1 VEDDIA
7 GRPGARGATLLRHL
21 AEDAEKEALAR
32 ARLASALARLL
43 DVPAGGGFSALLEAV
58 IQCCPAVDACGVVV
72 REGADWALRASIG
85 LARGPGPLDAAAA
98 GEAPIGEAASAGRAV
113 SVTLREDDAGALLPR
128 ATRAAVA
135 VPLVSG
141 HPGGDV
147 LGVALFGSRT
157 AGALA
162 EEELLLVR
170 VAAERAA
177 RALEAERLGAALAR
191 AQETAGRAGGFRD
204 QVLAIVGHDLRNPL
218 GAIVMS
224 AALLQKKGGL
234 EGWQAKTV
242 DRVRSSAL
250 RMSRIIND
258 LLSYTRTRLGGGIP
272 ISRRAAD
279 LGELARKMIDE
290 LRAAHPDAIVELSVE
305 GELAGEW
312 DPDRL
317 EQVLSNVV
325 SNAIDHGDAGQPVT
339 VALSGDGAAVLVQ
352 VRNRGEMPKEALEH
366 AFEAFHRG
374 PELTE
379 KKASGLGLGLYI
391 AREIVRH
398 HGGEIAIRCED
409 GVTQIDLR
417 LPRRPEPDA
426 AAAAAERRA

>member
-1 VEDDIA
+1 VEDEIA
-7 GRPGARGATLLRHL
+7 RRGARGATLLRHL

-43 DVPAGGGFSALLEAV
+43 DVPAGGGFAALLEAV
-58 IQCCPAVDACGVVV
+58 IQSCPAIDACGVLA
-72 REGADWALRASIG
+72 RDGADWTLRASLG
-85 LARGPGPLDAAAA
+85 LARGPGPLEPAAA
-98 GEAPIGEAASAGRAV
+98 GEAPIGEAASARRAV
-113 SVTLREDDAGALLPR
+113 SVTLGDRDASALLPP
-128 ATRAAVA
+128 ATHAAIA

-141 HPGGDV
+141 DPGGDV

-157 AGALA
+157 AGSLG

-191 AQETAGRAGGFRD
+191 AREAAARAGGFHD

-272 ISRRAAD
+272 ISRRPAD
-279 LGELARKMIDE
+279 LGELARKMVDE
-290 LRAAHPDAIVELSVE
+290 LRAAHPDAIVELSAE
-305 GELAGEW
+305 GELVGEW

-325 SNAIDHGDAGQPVT
+325 ANAIDHGDAGQPVA
-339 VALSGDGAAVLVQ
+339 VALSGDGAAVFVQ
-352 VRNRGEMPKEALEH
+352 VRNHGEMPKEALEH

-374 PELTE
+374 PELTG

-409 GVTQIDLR
+409 GATRIDLR
-417 LPRRPEPDA
+417 LPRHPEPHA
-426 AAAAAERRA
+426 AAATAERRA